1 LLGDDNKVRSKSK
14 PGAPVKGYFLAMVK
28 RGTEQAFAEKLGRI
42 EGVTEVIVAYGL
54 WDVVARVETE
64 SFGKLDAV
72 VADIRKMNEI
82 KQNST
87 LAGTLVGILNIL
99 KAFRSNTY
107 YLHSPKYVLDLFTS
121 LNVAIVIG
129 VLFFA
134 RLGTGKSKFIEF
146 KSTTPNKLGSL

>member
-107 YLHSPKYVLDLFTS
+107 YLHGPKYVLDLFTS
-121 LNVAIVIG
+121 LNVAVVVG

-134 RLGTGKSKFIEF
+134 RRGTGKSKFIEF
-146 KSTTPNKLGSL
+146 KSATANKLGSL